1 MAISSTKGKNLWIHG
16 AVSYVLQRSLK
27 KIFYCKK
34 IDSDKSQ
41 CKNSDYSVGGDFHPV
56 LRRGVTDPDP
66 LATDPL
72 AKGAHKG

>member
-1 MAISSTKGKNLWIHG
+1 MDTW
-16 AVSYVLQRSLK
+16 RSELRASKIIK

-56 LRRGVTDPDP
+56 LRRG
-66 LATDPL
+66 
-72 AKGAHKG
+72 GQRGH